1 MHTISLGLAVY
12 SLVHVCSQVEY
23 AGEVASVVETG
34 DDSLQGADQCRGHGR
49 NSVVLVVLVVLDLVV
64 SVVLLKWGRRGHILC
79 YQRMICY

>member
-49 NSVVLVVLVVLDLVV
+49 NSVVLVVLVEWCVCVCVFRVGEL
-64 SVVLLKWGRRGHILC
+64 SVVTI
-79 YQRMICY
+79 